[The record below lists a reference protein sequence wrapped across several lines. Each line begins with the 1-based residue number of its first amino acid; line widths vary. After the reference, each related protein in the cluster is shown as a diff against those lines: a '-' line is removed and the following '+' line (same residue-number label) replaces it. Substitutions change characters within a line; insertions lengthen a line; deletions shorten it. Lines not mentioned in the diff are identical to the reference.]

1 MELNPMVAFSDSLS
15 KAVYGDNPRASR
27 LRPQDF
33 EHISYPRIMEMRKER
48 FSDASGF
55 VFTFVGN
62 IQIDSIRP
70 YIEQYLATLPSQ
82 GKIEKGN
89 PAEVPSMRKGDYMN
103 RFNRSDGVQS
113 GEYHHRYRIETSY
126 GLGILREGTRERRRN
141 VWRWCIR

>member
-1 MELNPMVAFSDSLS
+1 MAAPSDLRTLFELIYLSFTAPRMDEEAYAFETRTKAQLQNMELNPMVAFSDSLS
-15 KAVYGDNPRASR
+15 KAVYGDNPRVSR

-70 YIEQYLATLPSQ
+70 YIE
-82 GKIEKGN
+82 
-89 PAEVPSMRKGDYMN
+89 
-103 RFNRSDGVQS
+103 
-113 GEYHHRYRIETSY
+113 H
-126 GLGILREGTRERRRN
+126 
-141 VWRWCIR
+141 

>member
-1 MELNPMVAFSDSLS
+1 MEPQPPAFGHLYNVYPVSYTHLNPMVAFSDSLS

-70 YIEQYLATLPSQ
+70 YIEQDVYKRQL
-82 GKIEKGN
+82 
-89 PAEVPSMRKGDYMN
+89 
-103 RFNRSDGVQS
+103 
-113 GEYHHRYRIETSY
+113 
-126 GLGILREGTRERRRN
+126 
-141 VWRWCIR
+141 